1 MSSVPEVRNPL
12 LGAGEV
18 IWKPEYSSNTGS
30 RGNRGNPYQWAFG
43 YPNAMLAGT
52 SAATQ
57 GRQGRAIPHPLPGAG
72 IRPRRPG
79 SWPRSEQQQRQDHRQ
94 PVGVV
99 SRLDTAHGCSS
110 TQAAAKGPPER
121 AREAPGNHTRT
132 EARQDR
138 AAAQTAAKAARR
150 SRGRLW
156 QPLPGREAQ
165 RIQGNAQAAHR
176 ATRAGPGPH
185 PLPGGRATG
194 RNLSSSNKGL

>member
-94 PVGVV
+94 PVGIV
-99 SRLDTAHGCSS
+99 SRLDTAQGCSS
-110 TQAAAKGPPER
+110 TQAA
-121 AREAPGNHTRT
+121 H
-132 EARQDR
+132 
-138 AAAQTAAKAARR
+138 
-150 SRGRLW
+150 
-156 QPLPGREAQ
+156 
-165 RIQGNAQAAHR
+165 QAS
-176 ATRAGPGPH
+176 RAGPGPH
-185 PLPGGRATG
+185 PLPGAGIGPRRPGNWPQSEQQQQGVIGYPYQARMGSHFPLLATCRERDPRG
-194 RNLSSSNKGL
+194 GTYVQFSETALRSHEK